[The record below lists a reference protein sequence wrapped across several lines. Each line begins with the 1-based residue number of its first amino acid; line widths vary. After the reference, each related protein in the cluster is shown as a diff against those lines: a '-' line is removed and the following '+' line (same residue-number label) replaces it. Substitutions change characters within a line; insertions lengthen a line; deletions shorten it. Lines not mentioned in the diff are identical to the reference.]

1 MNWRQSFEGTSPLF
15 VKEIMRFWK
24 VAFQTVGAPV
34 LTGML
39 YLLIFGHVLE
49 EHVEVFP
56 GVRYTSFLIPG
67 LVMMSLLQ
75 NAFANA
81 SSSLIQSK
89 ITGNLVFVL
98 LTPLSHR
105 AWFVAYV
112 GASLVRG
119 LVVGFGVFAVTAWFA
134 WPGLAEPW
142 WMLTFAVL
150 GGTLLGTLGL
160 IAGLWAEK
168 FDQLAAF
175 QNFVIVPM
183 TFLSGVFYSVHSLP
197 PFWHSVSHLN
207 PFFYLIDGF
216 RRGFFGVSDAD
227 PWLSLAV
234 VGTATTLVAWLALR
248 LLKTGYKIRH

>member
-1 MNWRQSFEGTSPLF
+1 MSWAQSFEGVRPLF
-15 VKEIMRFWK
+15 IKEVLRFWK
-24 VAFQTVGAPV
+24 VSFQTIGAPV

-89 ITGNLVFVL
+89 ITGNLVFLL

-119 LVVGFGVFAVTAWFA
+119 LVVGLGVFAVAGWFA
-134 WPGLAEPW
+134 WPGVREPVW
-142 WMLTFAVL
+142 VLTFAVL
-150 GGTLLGTLGL
+150 GGTLLGALGL

-175 QNFVIVPM
+175 QNFAIVPM
-183 TFLSGVFYSVHSLP
+183 T
-197 PFWHSVSHLN
+197 
-207 PFFYLIDGF
+207 
-216 RRGFFGVSDAD
+216 
-227 PWLSLAV
+227 
-234 VGTATTLVAWLALR
+234 
-248 LLKTGYKIRH
+248 